1 MKNAI
6 NIKNLKFTYRSQE
19 KKSPAIDIENLEIK
33 KGEFVVIMG
42 PSGAGKTTLANCLNR
57 LIPRFI
63 PGEYEGKIEINDQ
76 DISDYDVSKISKEI
90 GLVFQDFES
99 QLFSTNVRL
108 ELGFGPENFSVPREE
123 IIKRIEETI
132 DLVDLKGLEERS
144 PATLSGGQKQRLA
157 IGSVLT
163 TKPNILCMDE
173 PTTDLDPLGK
183 IGIFTIAKKLR
194 ENTDFTLVIIEHETE
209 EAVFADRII
218 LLEDGKIS
226 KIGTPKEIL
235 TVQNKGI
242 KTLQIPKFFGQYM
255 ETKDL
260 PLLVEDGLEMFG
272 KLTLEIDEEEYKNLL
287 KEDEQKHKYGDV
299 IIDVKDLKHTYSNG
313 KEALKGISTTIRQG
327 EFVAVLGAN
336 GGGKTTFVKHL
347 NRLLEPTSG
356 QVMVY
361 GKDTKKSNVFE
372 IGKDVAYAFQNPDH
386 QIFKDNVYDEVAF
399 SPTIRGL
406 SEEEI
411 KERVAESLK
420 AVDLINYE
428 EKDPFL
434 LSKGERQR
442 VAVASILSS
451 RPKVIIL
458 DEPTTGLDYREQKRM
473 MALIKKL
480 NELGHTIIMVTHTMW
495 AVSEYAHRVIGIKD
509 GKIEIDGYVRDVFKD
524 EEKLKQV
531 NLKAPHIVRFSNKLG
546 HTVLSVDEMTRIS
559 KKGGE

>member
-19 KKSPAIDIENLEIK
+19 KKSPAIDIDKLEIK

-123 IIKRIEETI
+123 IIKRIDETI

-260 PLLVEDGLEMFG
+260 PLLVDEGLSMFE
-272 KLTLEIDEEEYKNLL
+272 KLNLEIDEEEYKNLL
-287 KEDEQKHKYGDV
+287 KEDEQKHNYGDV

-356 QVMVY
+356 EVIVY

-509 GKIEIDGYVRDVFKD
+509 GRIEIDDYVRNVFKN